1 MTYRGLA
8 VRASGA
14 AMVVGLIAWAL
25 LAPGSAPA
33 KSEPTARS
41 SATLTHVILNVGN
54 TAGVAALTLGKE
66 KGIYKKQGIDLEITD
81 KTPPAQVV
89 GGLLSNRSQ
98 FSAFSWGAMV
108 NVVANGVPLSGVAN
122 LTAGGKKDD
131 TGVFSVASGPVKKP
145 ADLRGKTIAVSVLNG
160 LGEVIV
166 RNLAGKA
173 GVPQNT
179 LHFVALNFP
188 DMGPALRAGRID
200 AAYLQEPSQTVL
212 NQQTKLR
219 RLGSGLLFPKMP
231 VTNIIAANS
240 YIKSQPKVVAA
251 FQRATRNAIRY
262 ARAHPDKI
270 KKIMPK
276 VVGFPASTTNKIVQP
291 TFSDTMN
298 VKQLQRIPAA
308 LFRFG
313 KTKKLVQINEFI
325 KKY

>member
-8 VRASGA
+8 VRALGA
-14 AMVVGLIAWAL
+14 ALIGGLIAWAL

-33 KSEPTARS
+33 RTEPTAS
-41 SATLTHVILNVGN
+41 SAKSLTKVTMTVGN
-54 TAGVAALTLGKE
+54 TSGTAVLVLGKE
-66 KGIYKKQGIDLEITD
+66 KGIYKKEGLDLELTD
-81 KTPPAQVV
+81 KIPPAQAVSA
-89 GGLLSNRSQ
+89 LLSNRVQ
-98 FSAFSWGAMV
+98 FSAFSWGAMTS
-108 NVVANGVPLSGVAN
+108 VVANGVPLKGVAN
-122 LTAGGKKDD
+122 LTADSKKDD
-131 TGVFSVASGPVKKP
+131 TGIYSVASGSVKKP

-160 LGEVIV
+160 LGEVTV
-166 RNLAGKA
+166 RNIAGKA

-200 AAYLQEPSQTVL
+200 AAYLQEPNQTVL
-212 NQQTKLR
+212 NQQTKLHK
-219 RLGSGLLFPKMP
+219 LGSGLLFPGMP
-231 VTNIIAANS
+231 ITNVIAADS

-262 ARAHPDKI
+262 ARAHPDKV
-270 KKIMPK
+270 KKVMPK
-276 VVGFPASTTNKIVQP
+276 VTGFPASITNKIVQP

-313 KTKKLVQINEFI
+313 KTKKLVQIKQFV
-325 KKY
+325 KQY